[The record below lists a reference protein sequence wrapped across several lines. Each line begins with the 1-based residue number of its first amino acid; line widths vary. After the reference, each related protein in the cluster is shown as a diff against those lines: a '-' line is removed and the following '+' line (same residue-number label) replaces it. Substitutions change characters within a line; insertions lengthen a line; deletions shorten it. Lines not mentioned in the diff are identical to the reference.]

1 VITESAVQLRT
12 PQLFLAVIGASAV
25 SLLLFAVVV
34 TAEKLLLGRWH
45 ESALPTEE

>member
-1 VITESAVQLRT
+1 VQLRT
-12 PQLFLAVIGASAV
+12 PQLFLAVLAASLV

-34 TAEKLLLGRWH
+34 LVERLLLHRWH